1 MEKIV
6 QKFSIVYISRG
17 EKTEV
22 FHSTEEIPEDLKK
35 RIARSARGS
44 QVETLLIAND
54 KGRELLRSEG
64 WSKQKKEEGDGGA
77 RLSPRARWAILGLL
91 ASGVGALLAWVVR
104 LH

>member
-1 MEKIV
+1 MERIV

-22 FHSTEEIPEDLKK
+22 FHSVEEIPEELKK

-44 QVETLLIAND
+44 QVETLLIANE
-54 KGRELLRSEG
+54 KGREMLQSEG
-64 WSKQKKEEGDGGA
+64 WSKQKRDEAMGV
-77 RLSPRARWAILGLL
+77 RLTPRMRWALLGLL

>member
-1 MEKIV
+1 MERIV

-22 FHSTEEIPEDLKK
+22 FHSVEELPEELKK
-35 RIARSARGS
+35 RIARTARGS
-44 QVETLLIAND
+44 QVETLLIANE
-54 KGRELLRSEG
+54 KGREMLQTEG
-64 WSKQKKEEGDGGA
+64 WGKKEEARGG
-77 RLSPRARWAILGLL
+77 RLTPRMRWAILGLL